1 MIFEKEKLRR
11 AAEKNLAQGK
21 IKAAIKDYCQLAESD
36 PRDFNTLNML
46 GDLYVRVGAKDSAI
60 ECFTRIAEH
69 YDEQGFNQKAIA
81 MYKKIARLKPD
92 DITISARLAPIYQA
106 LGLIAEARTHFLTVA
121 EDYQKKGERL
131 AALEIWQQIADLDPN
146 DTKTKLNLA
155 QSFIRENQS
164 EKAVELFTE
173 AGQRLLAK
181 NNFEEASNAFSQA
194 LEIDQSYLPAL
205 SGATDAHIKLG
216 FPDEAIE
223 KLGKVRENLHEEAEF
238 YALLSRCYL
247 ELENALAAEEVTNFL
262 IEKDPLSY
270 GKILDVT
277 KLYIKTGDLESAV
290 RTLELYAEAFLAG
303 GKEAELEHWINE
315 ILTRDPEHGKTL
327 RALARLRGWQRNEL
341 ELKEALERLAESA
354 RLGESVEEER
364 DALSELRMLFPSE
377 NRYLTRLQE
386 LGFEIAPQI
395 ENQESDFKEEEN
407 TFVPAFETFGAVGE
421 HGTSGDFQ
429 DYSSDDDSFEVPV
442 EYVQTAE
449 NDNYDEFETFPMEP
463 VQFENPV
470 VGNSEF
476 QVVETQQPE
485 INSPSYENLLNQEL
499 DSIDFYVSQGFNEL
513 ALDSLDMLEKQFGFH
528 PQIQARRQKLQS
540 QSQTEINAETATV
553 PLENTKQTVVNE
565 TTVETLNFD
574 ERVVSVNPSFADIF
588 EEFGEDLEVAAIPNT
603 QTDDYETHYNLGLAY
618 KEMGLFDDAVEEF
631 QAAAKVATPGDGTSR
646 YLQCCNLIG
655 HCFIEKGMPGLAV
668 RWYERGL
675 AAPGHSEEE
684 YQALR
689 YELGTAYEKNGEF
702 DKALAQFTEIYAF
715 DVAYRGV
722 GEKLRSLQRT

>member
-1 MIFEKEKLRR
+1 
-11 AAEKNLAQGK
+11 
-21 IKAAIKDYCQLAESD
+21 
-36 PRDFNTLNML
+36 
-46 GDLYVRVGAKDSAI
+46 
-60 ECFTRIAEH
+60 
-69 YDEQGFNQKAIA
+69 

-106 LGLIAEARTHFLTVA
+106 LGLIADARTHFLTVA
-121 EDYQKKGERL
+121 EDYQKKGDRL

-155 QSFIRENQS
+155 QSFNEENQS

-181 NNFEEASNAFSQA
+181 NNLEEALNAFSQA
-194 LEIDQSYLPAL
+194 LKIDQSYLPAL
-205 SGATDAHIKLG
+205 SGATEAHIKLG

-223 KLGKVRENLHEEAEF
+223 KLGKVSEHLHEEAEF
-238 YALLSRCYL
+238 YSLLSRCYL
-247 ELENALAAEEVTNFL
+247 ELENASAAEEVTNRL

-270 GKILDVT
+270 GKILNVT
-277 KLYIKTGDLESAV
+277 KLYIKANDLESAV

-303 GKEAELEHWINE
+303 GQEAELEHWIDE
-315 ILTRDPEHGKTL
+315 ILTRDPEHRKTL
-327 RALARLRGWQRNEL
+327 RVLARLRGWQRNEL

-354 RLGESVEEER
+354 RFNESFEEER
-364 DALSELRMLFPSE
+364 EALSELRMLFPSE
-377 NRYLTRLQE
+377 NRYLARLQE
-386 LGFEIAPQI
+386 LGFETAPPT
-395 ENQESDFKEEEN
+395 ENRESHFEEEN
-407 TFVPAFETFGAVGE
+407 TVVPAFETFGAVGE
-421 HGTSGDFQ
+421 HGDSNNFQ
-429 DYSSDDDSFEVPV
+429 DYAQSDDSFEVPV

-449 NDNYDEFETFPMEP
+449 SNNYDDFGTFQMESVP
-463 VQFENPV
+463 TENQV
-470 VGNSEF
+470 ADNSGL
-476 QVVETQQPE
+476 QAVETSKQPE

-528 PQIQARRQKLQS
+528 PQIEARRQKLQS
-540 QSQTEINAETATV
+540 QLQGQVNTEIAAL
-553 PLENTKQTVVNE
+553 PLENTNQTAVNE
-565 TTVETLNFD
+565 MTVEVLTFD
-574 ERVVSVNPSFADIF
+574 DKVVSVNPSFADIF
-588 EEFGEDLEVAAIPNT
+588 EEFGEDLGVAAIPNA
-603 QTDDYETHYNLGLAY
+603 QTADYETHYNLGLAY